1 MTARGGTEARGR
13 KVAEAEALLALV
25 AFAANSLFA
34 RLALGAGAIDA
45 ASYTA
50 VRIGSGAAALWL
62 IVQLTSR
69 GTGRRIGGDWQSAL
83 LLVGYALPFSLAY
96 LELTTGTGALILFGA
111 VQATMIASGL
121 AAGERPSARTWA
133 GLVIAMGGLVALV
146 MPGLDRVSPV
156 GALLMT
162 VAGIAWGAY
171 SIRGRR
177 GTAPL
182 ADTTGNFLRGT
193 PLALAGLLIPGGG
206 PVLTTAGIGWAV
218 ASGALASGVGYAIWY
233 RALPKL
239 SATGAATLQL
249 AVPVLAGW
257 AGVVVLGEQ
266 VTARLV
272 LAGAAIL
279 GGIALARDR

>member
-1 MTARGGTEARGR
+1 MIARGRTEARAR

-62 IVQLTSR
+62 IVLLTSR
-69 GTGRRIGGDWQSAL
+69 GTGRFVGGDWTSAL

-96 LELTTGTGALILFGA
+96 LELTTGMGALILFGA
-111 VQATMIASGL
+111 VQATMIAAGL
-121 AAGERPSARTWA
+121 VAGERPSTRTWA
-133 GLVIAMGGLVALV
+133 GLGIAMAGLVGLV
-146 MPGLDRVSPV
+146 MPGLNRASPL
-156 GALLMT
+156 GALLMI
-162 VAGIAWGAY
+162 VAGVAWGAY
-171 SIRGRR
+171 SLRGRR
-177 GTAPL
+177 GSAPL

-206 PVLTTAGIGWAV
+206 TVITATGLGWAV
-218 ASGALASGVGYAIWY
+218 ASGALASGLGYAIWY

-249 AVPVLAGW
+249 AVPVMAGW
-257 AGVVVLGEQ
+257 AGVVVLGET
-266 VTARLV
+266 VTVRLV
-272 LAGAAIL
+272 LAGSAII
-279 GGIALARDR
+279 GGVALARDR

>member
-1 MTARGGTEARGR
+1 MTVRGETGPQGR

-34 RLALGAGAIDA
+34 RLALGAGTIDA

-62 IVQLTSR
+62 IAQLTSR
-69 GTGRRIGGDWQSAL
+69 GTGRRVGGDWKSAL

-133 GLVIAMGGLVALV
+133 GLVIAMAGLVALV
-146 MPGLDRVSPV
+146 MPGLDRASPL

-162 VAGIAWGAY
+162 VAGVAWGAY
-171 SIRGRR
+171 SLRGRR
-177 GTAPL
+177 ASAPL
-182 ADTTGNFLRGT
+182 ADTAGNFLRGA
-193 PLALAGLLIPGGG
+193 PLAVAGLLIPGSG
-206 PVLTTAGIGWAV
+206 PMITTTGIGWAV

-233 RALPKL
+233 RALPNL

-257 AGVVVLGEQ
+257 AGVVVLGEP
-266 VTARLV
+266 VTARLL